1 LVLGFNTV
9 VVVACLVG
17 AGVLISAKWVLDDR
31 LVTPQAGAVT
41 SVAPTAVPVSQEPGA
56 PTTITVPTGPTE
68 TFPDADPAAVNFLV
82 AGEPNNACISPN
94 SPWFNAADP
103 DRGEAELSDTVMVI
117 RVDPTTRL
125 AAVLSFPRDLWVNI
139 AGRGSKQRINTAYR
153 RNDPSVLQQTIYDN
167 FGIQTD
173 HYIQVDFCA
182 FKTIVDAVGGVEVP
196 FDVPIRDDS
205 VLLNIPAAG
214 CHRFVG
220 DEALAYVR
228 SRKMQYQDADG
239 DWRSDNGN
247 DFARVARQ
255 QDFIRRTLAAAAEAG
270 AFNPSVAR
278 ALIENLTN
286 GYVVTDQ
293 NLTISRML
301 ELAGVLKEVDPA
313 QLSTYQIASRG
324 VTVRGGQQ
332 VLEPLLGG
340 DNMKAILAIFQ
351 GRAPLAGRPA
361 AGSELADT
369 TVAAEPTN
377 SDESV
382 APSANDTVAPPAGSL
397 PAETAPTTTA
407 FVPDENLP
415 NGIVPSKT
423 QVC

>member
-1 LVLGFNTV
+1 VQRLVLGLNITV
-9 VVVACLVG
+9 VTACLLG
-17 AGVLISAKWVLDDR
+17 AGVLLVVKRTLDNK
-31 LVTPQAGAVT
+31 LVTPAAGAVT
-41 SVAPTAVPVSQEPGA
+41 SVQPTAPSPVVVEPGS
-56 PTTITVPTGPTE
+56 PTTISVPTGPTE
-68 TFPDADPAAVNFLV
+68 TFPDSDPAAVNFLV

-94 SPWFNAADP
+94 SPWFNADDS

-117 RVDPTTRL
+117 RVDPATRQ
-125 AAVLSFPRDLWVNI
+125 AAVLSFPRDLWVSV

-153 RNDPSVLQQTIYDN
+153 RNDPTVLQQTIYDN

-196 FDVPIRDDS
+196 FDIPIRDQN
-205 VLLNIPAAG
+205 VQLIIPQAG

-228 SRKMQYQDADG
+228 SRKLQYQDENG
-239 DWRSDNGN
+239 EWRADNGN

-270 AFNPSVAR
+270 AFNPAVAR

-286 GYVVTDQ
+286 GFVVTDQ
-293 NLTISRML
+293 NLTISKML
-301 ELAGVLKEVDPA
+301 EFAGVLKDVDPA

-324 VTVRGGQQ
+324 IVVRGGAQ
-332 VLEPLLGG
+332 VLEPQLDGE
-340 DNMKAILAIFQ
+340 NMQAILAIFQ

-361 AGSELADT
+361 VGSELIDPTETTVQAEPAPNTSDT
-369 TVAAEPTN
+369 TGSAPTITSAAP
-377 SDESV
+377 
-382 APSANDTVAPPAGSL
+382 
-397 PAETAPTTTA
+397 APTTTV
-407 FVPDENLP
+407 FVPDERLP

-423 QVC
+423 QTC